1 MKIRIAHLS
10 DPHFGAN
17 FSEIVQSLRD
27 TIRELKPHLIILS
40 GDITQRARFD
50 QFADAE
56 KFVGS
61 LSEFS
66 WAIVPGNHDI
76 PLFNVF
82 SRFFHPYKNY
92 KKVFRG
98 LLEKKILI
106 DQVQVFTLNST
117 NRFKYV
123 QGVLSAQQIKT
134 VISGIQ
140 NKTGVRIACFHHP
153 MDCSKKVDEKN
164 LLQNRD
170 AVMKVFAK
178 SEVDLILGGHI
189 HDPYV
194 SLSAGRYPQVQ
205 RQSIIS
211 VAGTCLSWRT
221 RSGAPNSFN
230 LIDIDIE
237 NNRQPSVNISRYDLN
252 IENRFVPILV
262 QSFLRDSAQGWMK
275 FIK

>member
-17 FSEIVQSLRD
+17 LPEVVKALTDSLKN
-27 TIRELKPHLIILS
+27 LKSDLVILS
-40 GDITQRARFD
+40 GDITQRAHCS
-50 QFADAE
+50 QFQAAGL
-56 KFVGS
+56 FVNS
-61 LSEFS
+61 LSEFN

-76 PLFNVF
+76 PLFNIF
-82 SRFFHPYKNY
+82 SRLFTPYKNF

-106 DQVQVFTLNST
+106 EQVQVFTLNST
-117 NRFKYV
+117 SRFRHI
-123 QGVLSAQQIKT
+123 QGELSASQIKK
-134 VISGIQ
+134 VIHGIQ
-140 NKTGVRIACFHHP
+140 KKTGVRVACFHHP
-153 MDCSKKVDEKN
+153 MDCPKRVDEKN
-164 LLQNRD
+164 LLRNREE
-170 AVMKVFAK
+170 VMKVFAK

-194 SLSAGRYPQVQ
+194 SLSGERYPQVK

-230 LIDIDIE
+230 LIDIEAEDHQ
-237 NNRQPSVNISRYDLN
+237 QPRLVISRYDLQVD
-252 IENRFVPILV
+252 FKFTPILV
-262 QSFLRDSAQGWMK
+262 QSFYRDSVQGWMK
-275 FIK
+275 T